1 MTKWIFWFSRA
12 GGLEERQPVN
22 THAKRP
28 RTHCLI
34 LSHGMCHAFSYFCTC
49 TSKLVFSASNAFI
62 FKLWLQWSGYLMRRA
77 NSLEKTLM
85 LEKIEGKRRRGQQ
98 RMRWLDG
105 ITNSKDMSLSKLRE
119 IVKDREAWHA
129 AVHGFAK
136 SQTRL
141 SVWTTKLL
149 SSHYHLLD
157 HPTHPLTSSTDIN
170 SSKNFFFFSCLP
182 PLHHPP
188 LCFSKSSFRYSK
200 FIALSSTDCDLFE
213 ANLSNIYTFVTP
225 GS

>member
-141 SVWTTKLL
+141 SDWTTKLL

-157 HPTHPLTSSTDIN
+157 HPTHPLTSSTDIS
-170 SSKNFFFFSCLP
+170 SSKNFFFFLVYHLSIILLCAFLNLHFAILNLLHYLP
-182 PLHHPP
+182 LIVIS
-188 LCFSKSSFRYSK
+188 LRLTSLTY
-200 FIALSSTDCDLFE
+200 I
-213 ANLSNIYTFVTP
+213 TP

>member
-12 GGLEERQPVN
+12 GGLEERQLVN

-34 LSHGMCHAFSYFCTC
+34 LSHGMCHAFSSFCTC
-49 TSKLVFSASNAFI
+49 TSELVFSASNAFI

-141 SVWTTKLL
+141 SDWTTKLL

-157 HPTHPLTSSTDIN
+157 HPTHPLTSSTDIS
-170 SSKNFFFFSCLP
+170 SSKNFFFFLSTTSP
-182 PLHHPP
+182 
-188 LCFSKSSFRYSK
+188 SS
-200 FIALSSTDCDLFE
+200 SSVLF
-213 ANLSNIYTFVTP
+213 
-225 GS
+225 